1 MTQKT
6 DYIILGAGL
15 AGTMLAE
22 LLRARGRSVR
32 VIDNGAQSS
41 SMVAGGLMNPL
52 TGKRLVL
59 DEEFGTRFEL
69 AQKAY
74 ADVPGALQTLP
85 VFRVLSE
92 RIEHDSWVKKQE
104 QYRALN
110 TVMAASSADVRQH
123 LPCMSSSVDGC
134 TIVTVPQA
142 GLLNTAAVISKR
154 KRVLAENNELVTAGV
169 SLSDWDMESHA
180 LGGVEADKIVI
191 CDGWHLSSHPLF
203 ASVPT
208 MCAKG
213 QLLTVRIP
221 QVEHSGA
228 VIIHGGRFL
237 APLGNSMYRY
247 GATYEWNDL
256 NETVLEST
264 TEFLLEGL
272 RGMID
277 TDFIVVD
284 AHAGVRPIIRDVRPV
299 MGVHPTARHVSMLN
313 GMGSK
318 GALLAPT
325 LAAMLVNHLEDG
337 VAIPEAFSLERFL

>member
-110 TVMAASSADVRQH
+110 TFMAASSADVPQH
-123 LPCMSSSVDGC
+123 
-134 TIVTVPQA
+134 
-142 GLLNTAAVISKR
+142 
-154 KRVLAENNELVTAGV
+154 
-169 SLSDWDMESHA
+169 
-180 LGGVEADKIVI
+180 
-191 CDGWHLSSHPLF
+191 
-203 ASVPT
+203 
-208 MCAKG
+208 
-213 QLLTVRIP
+213 
-221 QVEHSGA
+221 
-228 VIIHGGRFL
+228 
-237 APLGNSMYRY
+237 
-247 GATYEWNDL
+247 
-256 NETVLEST
+256 
-264 TEFLLEGL
+264 
-272 RGMID
+272 
-277 TDFIVVD
+277 
-284 AHAGVRPIIRDVRPV
+284 
-299 MGVHPTARHVSMLN
+299 
-313 GMGSK
+313 
-318 GALLAPT
+318 
-325 LAAMLVNHLEDG
+325 
-337 VAIPEAFSLERFL
+337 